1 MRKIERDW
9 TEGDVLLR
17 ILTCSITILVKAFVV
32 QTQEISFIDCMTV
45 LPATSETGDF
55 VS

>member
-1 MRKIERDW
+1 VRKIERDW

-32 QTQEISFIDCMTV
+32 EISFTDCMTV
-45 LPATSETGDF
+45 LPATSGTGDF
-55 VS
+55 LS

>member
-1 MRKIERDW
+1 VRESKEIGQRERH
-9 TEGDVLLR
+9 T
-17 ILTCSITILVKAFVV
+17 LTCSITILVKAFVV
-32 QTQEISFIDCMTV
+32 QTQEISFTDCMMV